1 MVFVVSNDDLSA
13 LRMVSVAQGQST
25 GLWLQGLGVRNPS
38 LTPMFK
44 TQDSRFFPTKSF
56 FSLSVLKKHLIVFRM
71 QENGFDAPQDA
82 IGTNDPAGS
91 IAGEQEYPSLKR
103 TFNDVSTQSG
113 REDGGRIPSENRN
126 RIAANKKSPFGE
138 YPKGRP

>member
-44 TQDSRFFPTKSF
+44 TQDSRFFPTKPF
-56 FSLSVLKKHLIVFRM
+56 LRLFVLKIYPEKTFVCIP
-71 QENGFDAPQDA
+71 DA
-82 IGTNDPAGS
+82 
-91 IAGEQEYPSLKR
+91 EKR
-103 TFNDVSTQSG
+103 F
-113 REDGGRIPSENRN
+113 
-126 RIAANKKSPFGE
+126 
-138 YPKGRP
+138 